1 VQMKMHKV
9 RQENREVTERKRK
22 AEARGL
28 PLFHGPLESARLSL
42 APDKHIT
49 AGATHACL

>member
-1 VQMKMHKV
+1 MPIKMHNV
-9 RQENREVTERKRK
+9 RHENREVTERKRK
-22 AEARGL
+22 AEARGF
-28 PLFHGPLESARLSL
+28 PLFHGPLEGAGLSL